1 MAYSQEIS
9 RQNRAY
15 FVFLIDQSTSMEE
28 PIGGEETMKKDA
40 VARAVNTWLQN
51 MVIRATG
58 GEGVKDWMDISVIG
72 YRSDNEANPI
82 ISVPLSGTLTG
93 REVVSITEIAENPTR
108 METLVEFY
116 MDDETGEMLES
127 NVESPVWVEPVAE
140 GATPMCSA
148 LVKVYELIDEW
159 IQKPENAN
167 SFPPMIL
174 HFTDGESTEGDP
186 IPYADP
192 IKEDLETTDGK
203 VLLFN
208 CHTSMVTNDPVLF
221 PSSGELLPE
230 ELARTLYQMSSE
242 LPDKIIQ
249 EAAADGYDV
258 QAGAR
263 GFAFNADTVTLVGF
277 LDMGTRGAAGGL
289 R

>member
-1 MAYSQEIS
+1 M
-9 RQNRAY
+9 NRGY
-15 FVFLIDQSTSMEE
+15 FVFLIDQSRSMEE

-40 VARAVNTWLQN
+40 VARAVNTWLN
-51 MVIRATG
+51 NLIVRATG
-58 GEGVKDWMDISVIG
+58 GDRVKDWMDISVIG
-72 YRSDNEANPI
+72 YRSDKEGKPI
-82 ISVPLSGTLTG
+82 ISVPLSGALAG
-93 REVVSITEIAENPTR
+93 REVVSIREIAENPTR

-116 MDDETGEMLES
+116 MDEDAGEMLE
-127 NVESPVWVEPVAE
+127 VEVQSPVWVEPVAE
-140 GATPMCSA
+140 GGSPMCSA
-148 LVKVYELIDEW
+148 LVKVYELVNDW
-159 IQKPENAN
+159 IQRPENTN
-167 SFPPMIL
+167 SFTPWIL

-230 ELARTLYQMSSE
+230 GLARTLYQMSSE
-242 LPDKIIQ
+242 LPGWLV
-249 EAAADGYDV
+249 EGLAAEGYDV

-263 GFAFNADTVTLVGF
+263 GFAFCAYTVGL
-277 LDMGTRGAAGGL
+277 LSILPMGSRMAWGTDL